1 MLRKIVSL
9 LAISPL
15 ALNLIATTPS
25 TAQQSIEAQHQRPT
39 NGFKLSCNQLIFEG
53 AKFQTQATYPRD
65 PNLYTGP
72 LRITRVHG
80 SKWVGRLNLNNYQ
93 ETVEGRISGT
103 RFTLKRRSG
112 QNWSASCTAGGGIYG
127 TFTKKESRAVGS
139 FTLTPNFARR

>member
-15 ALNLIATTPS
+15 ALNLIVTTPS
-25 TAQQSIEAQHQRPT
+25 TAQQSIDAQHQKPT
-39 NGFKLSCNQLIFEG
+39 NAFKSSCRQLIFEG
-53 AKFQTQATYPRD
+53 ANFQTQATYPRD
-65 PNLYTGP
+65 PNVYTGP
-72 LRITRVHG
+72 LKITRVHG
-80 SKWVGRLNLNNYQ
+80 SKWVGTLNLNNYQ

-127 TFTKKESRAVGS
+127 TFTKQESPLKGS
-139 FTLTPNFARR
+139 FSLTPKFAHR

>member
-1 MLRKIVSL
+1 MLRKIISL
-9 LAISPL
+9 IAISPL
-15 ALNLIATTPS
+15 ALNLMATTPS
-25 TAQQSIEAQHQRPT
+25 TAQQSINAQHQQPT
-39 NGFKLSCNQLIFEG
+39 NAFKLSCRQLIFEG

-72 LRITRVHG
+72 LKITRVHG
-80 SKWVGRLNLNNYQ
+80 SKWSGTLNLNNYQ

-112 QNWSASCTAGGGIYG
+112 QHWSASCTAGGGIYG
-127 TFTKKESRAVGS
+127 TFTKQESRAVGS